1 MRRSNVLANENTWG
15 AARHGGVGQ
24 RTQRP
29 DRTLTIFRPARDGF
43 LTVHCQT
50 RGVKKT
56 LPILLNWIAPA
67 FMLVTIASGAMA
79 ADARPNFVIIM
90 GEAQGWASCSVQMDD
105 AVPGS
110 KSTLAHTPALEKLAA
125 DGMRFANFYASSPRC
140 TPTRAAFF
148 TGKSPAALHMTF
160 VGEGKGGREST
171 FTETGS
177 KVVPPQQVSQLPES
191 EATIASM
198 LRREGYATAHFGKWH
213 VGRVSPTRHGF
224 EENDGPNNNGGPE
237 DVENPNPKQAFAN
250 AERGMDFMTRQA
262 KAGKPFYLQISH
274 YAGRGGTDARAETY
288 ADVRRRA
295 TTERDQ
301 RLVGGA
307 AVTQDMDTT
316 IGMLMAKLD
325 ELGIAKNTVF
335 IYTSDHG
342 AQGRNANGPL
352 TNGKGTVWEGGIRV
366 PLIVRG
372 PGVKAG
378 VCSHVRATTVD
389 IFPTIA
395 AIAHVKAAL
404 PKGIEGGSLAPVLGG
419 AADATVKRAREEFV
433 VHFPHYDKDEL
444 GPASA
449 LLLGNEKLIHP
460 YDTGAPMLFELSK
473 DLGEQHDLA
482 KDRTKETADL
492 ERKLNEYLKAV
503 GALMPVPNPKYD
515 PANAKPF
522 EERRGPRGMKKGAAQ

>member
-1 MRRSNVLANENTWG
+1 MKTIHALLAS
-15 AARHGGVGQ
+15 A
-24 RTQRP
+24 
-29 DRTLTIFRPARDGF
+29 LLI
-43 LTVHCQT
+43 
-50 RGVKKT
+50 
-56 LPILLNWIAPA
+56 LPLQIR
-67 FMLVTIASGAMA
+67 A
-79 ADARPNFVIIM
+79 ADLRPNFVVIM
-90 GEAQGWASCSVQMDD
+90 GEAQGWASSSVQMDD
-105 AVPGS
+105 TVPAS

-125 DGMRFANFYASSPRC
+125 SGMRFANFYAASPRC

-160 VGEGKGGREST
+160 VGEGKGGKESS

-191 EATIASM
+191 EVTIAT
-198 LRREGYATAHFGKWH
+198 LLKREGYETAHFGKWH

-224 EENDGPNNNGGPE
+224 DENDGPNNNGGPD
-237 DVENPNPKQAFAN
+237 DVENPNPKQAFAIT
-250 AERGMDFMTRQA
+250 ERGMDFMARQA

-295 TTERDQ
+295 TTDRDQ
-301 RLVGGA
+301 RLVGSA
-307 AVTQDMDTT
+307 AVTQDMDAT

-325 ELGIAKNTVF
+325 ELGIAGRTYF

-352 TNGKGTVWEGGIRV
+352 ANGKGTVWEGGIRV

-372 PGVKAG
+372 PGIKAG
-378 VCSHVRATTVD
+378 ICTHVRASTVD

-395 AIAHVKAAL
+395 TLARVKEAL
-404 PKGIEGGSLAPVLGG
+404 PKNVEGGSLAAVLGG
-419 AADATVKRAREEFV
+419 MAGVTGTTVKRAREEFV
-433 VHFPHYDKDEL
+433 AHFPHYDKDEQ

-460 YDTGAPMLFELSK
+460 YETNVPMLFDLSK
-473 DLGEQHDLA
+473 DIGEQHDLA
-482 KDRTKETADL
+482 KDRAKETAELDRRL
-492 ERKLNEYLKAV
+492 SEHLKAV
-503 GALMPVPNPKYD
+503 GAQMPVPNPKYD
-515 PANAKPF
+515 PSKAQPF
-522 EERRGPRGMKKGAAQ
+522 EERRGGRGGTKKGPPQ